1 MKKFFNKDFWQLPE
15 FMYDRHLRVLAWM
28 LALVAVICVILAFR
42 TNIILGYISMVFML
56 IMTVVAYITLKQV
69 TEDTTEYIS
78 DLSYRIKRGE
88 QDALIKMPIGILFY
102 DKEGY
107 IEWINPY
114 MQRYFDN
121 QEVLGKP
128 LKEVDRQLYEQL
140 EAKQDN
146 KDKDIEVKLH
156 GRAFSLMI
164 QKDIDAVY
172 LMDVTHYAQIRQEYE
187 DTRLVIG
194 QIFLDNYDEVTSAM
208 NDKDISNLGN
218 FVTNALADW
227 AKEFGIYLKRVD
239 EDHFFILT
247 YAKTLK
253 VLEEEKFKILDE
265 VRKWTSKQNSPVT
278 LSVGIAYG
286 GSDLTQLAKLS
297 QNNLDL
303 ALGRGG
309 DQVVVKAVEGQ
320 ARFYGGKTN
329 PMEKRTRVRAR
340 MISQALTELMNQAD
354 QIFVMGHR
362 HPDMDSLGACLG
374 VRRIAAMNGKQCWI
388 VLYQEDLHS
397 DIERLLEELDQYPNI
412 KGSIITPEMAL
423 EKATKDSL
431 LIMADHSKPSM
442 SIARPLYDKLKN
454 RVMVIDHHRRGEEF
468 PDNPILVYIE
478 PYASSTCELITELF
492 EYQAKDS
499 EPINKLEAT
508 AMLTGII
515 IDTQSFALRTGTRTF
530 DAASY
535 LRSVGADLAMA
546 RHFMKESVKSYMQR
560 NHLVERT
567 KFAEGD
573 AVCCGEED
581 KIYDPVIAAQ
591 VADSLLN
598 VSGVEASFVITKR
611 ASGKIGVSARSN
623 GTKNVQVIME
633 EMGGGGHLSNAAT
646 QIADTTVGA
655 VKEQL
660 LAILKQE
667 QENKE

>member
-1 MKKFFNKDFWQLPE
+1 
-15 FMYDRHLRVLAWM
+15 
-28 LALVAVICVILAFR
+28 
-42 TNIILGYISMVFML
+42 
-56 IMTVVAYITLKQV
+56 
-69 TEDTTEYIS
+69 
-78 DLSYRIKRGE
+78 
-88 QDALIKMPIGILFY
+88 
-102 DKEGY
+102 
-107 IEWINPY
+107 
-114 MQRYFDN
+114 
-121 QEVLGKP
+121 
-128 LKEVDRQLYEQL
+128 
-140 EAKQDN
+140 
-146 KDKDIEVKLH
+146 
-156 GRAFSLMI
+156 
-164 QKDIDAVY
+164 
-172 LMDVTHYAQIRQEYE
+172 
-187 DTRLVIG
+187 
-194 QIFLDNYDEVTSAM
+194 
-208 NDKDISNLGN
+208 
-218 FVTNALADW
+218 
-227 AKEFGIYLKRVD
+227 
-239 EDHFFILT
+239 
-247 YAKTLK
+247 
-253 VLEEEKFKILDE
+253 
-265 VRKWTSKQNSPVT
+265 
-278 LSVGIAYG
+278 
-286 GSDLTQLAKLS
+286 
-297 QNNLDL
+297 
-303 ALGRGG
+303 
-309 DQVVVKAVEGQ
+309 
-320 ARFYGGKTN
+320 
-329 PMEKRTRVRAR
+329 
-340 MISQALTELMNQAD
+340 
-354 QIFVMGHR
+354 
-362 HPDMDSLGACLG
+362 
-374 VRRIAAMNGKQCWI
+374 
-388 VLYQEDLHS
+388 
-397 DIERLLEELDQYPNI
+397 
-412 KGSIITPEMAL
+412 
-423 EKATKDSL
+423 
-431 LIMADHSKPSM
+431 MADHSKPSM

-573 AVCCGEED
+573 AICCGEED